1 MARPRSD
8 IQHRV
13 LRAARDRFLAEGV
26 DGASLRTIAQDAGTN
41 VGMVFY
47 YFPTKDHLFLA
58 VVEEVYAKLLDDLG
72 AALGKQV
79 PLPER
84 LEAVFARLGRASD
97 DELAVIRLVVREA
110 LLSHERFGR
119 VFARAQTGHVG
130 MLLATLAH
138 GVQEGV
144 IDASVPPALLLLS
157 TAAMGALPQLVR
169 RAAGD
174 RAPFAT
180 LPEPDALAKA
190 SVKLLMRAIGAPHT
204 GARSEPDAVHAPKA
218 PPAPRAPRRA
228 PKRRAKRV

>member
-47 YFPTKDHLFLA
+47 YFPTKDDLFLA

-72 AALGKQV
+72 AALGREA

-84 LEAVFARLGRASD
+84 LQAVFARLGRASD

-130 MLLATLAH
+130 MLIAALAQ
-138 GVQEGV
+138 GVQQGAL
-144 IDASVPPALLLLS
+144 DARIPPALLLLS

-174 RAPFAT
+174 RAPFST
-180 LPEPDALAKA
+180 LPEPEVLAKA
-190 SVKLLMRAIGAPHT
+190 SVELLMRAIGGP
-204 GARSEPDAVHAPKA
+204 ARPERDAAHVPE
-218 PPAPRAPRRA
+218 APRAPRR
-228 PKRRAKRV
+228 PPRRRAKRV